1 MDYYSALGLKPAL
14 QLDSQELQ
22 KLFHSRSRELHP
34 DRFARAP
41 KDVQQRALEESS
53 LLNDAYRTLREPIAR
68 AEYFLQQSGFDIAQ
82 QRSKDVPPELLE
94 EVFELNMALEELR
107 SGDESA
113 RPQLAA
119 AKANFQGLQAKIDSD
134 LAQLFATHDGA
145 PSKENL
151 QPIRAIL
158 NRRRYIE
165 NLLRDV
171 NEYLSN

>member
-1 MDYYSALGLKPAL
+1 MDYYSVLGLQPTL

-68 AEYFLQQSGFDIAQ
+68 AEYFLQQSGFDAAQ

-119 AKANFQGLQAKIDSD
+119 AKANFEQLQSKIDLD
-134 LAQLFATHDGA
+134 LAQLFAAHDAA
-145 PSKENL
+145 PAKENL